1 MRRTSGRPPAPN
13 GAGRERRRTEI
24 GLPLPS
30 SCRFHPTSTRRRTN
44 GPWQAEAAGAV
55 AEDTKLSRLP
65 DSVNP
70 RLFRDDRAYGT
81 LMERLPSPSRS
92 PARSRRM
99 ASSQPSLSTS
109 PAEQQPLASPAVLG
123 RGLAV
128 LRIFVGIIF
137 FANGLAKVTGERNIT
152 IGWYRGFLIVRNE
165 ARNILQFEVNERGG
179 SGTGVPYLKDVVN
192 DLILPN
198 W

>member
-1 MRRTSGRPPAPN
+1 
-13 GAGRERRRTEI
+13 
-24 GLPLPS
+24 
-30 SCRFHPTSTRRRTN
+30 
-44 GPWQAEAAGAV
+44 
-55 AEDTKLSRLP
+55 
-65 DSVNP
+65 
-70 RLFRDDRAYGT
+70 
-81 LMERLPSPSRS
+81 
-92 PARSRRM
+92 M

-198 W
+198 WDVFQWVVTYTEVGVGLLLILGLITRGAALAGLLFQLFLALVYASSNRWMFEQPHEYIPLFILAIVPAGRYWGVDGLLLRDRPSLRRWPF